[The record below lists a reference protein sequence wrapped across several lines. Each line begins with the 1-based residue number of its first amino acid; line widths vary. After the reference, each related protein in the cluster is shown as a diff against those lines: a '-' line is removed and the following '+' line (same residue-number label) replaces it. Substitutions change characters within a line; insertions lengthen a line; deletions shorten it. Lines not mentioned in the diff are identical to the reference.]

1 MYKLVITPDAVL
13 VNRAHEVKKFDKKLL
28 DIISEMSDTLN
39 ATTDPVGVGLAAP
52 QVGLP
57 IRLFLTKPQ
66 ENSPIT
72 PFINPVIVETSEA
85 AGIPNHTN
93 SAKIEAKKPAK
104 SKKKLLEGCL
114 SIPNIWG
121 NVTRKKTVTVEYQD
135 ETGKK
140 HHKKFT
146 GFPAIIIQH
155 EIDHLDGTL
164 FTKHVIAQG
173 EKLYRSYKNEKGEEE
188 FEEVKI

>member
-1 MYKLVITPDAVL
+1 MYKLVITPDPVL
-13 VNRAHEVKKFDKKLL
+13 VNRAEEITKFDKKLQ

-39 ATTDPVGVGLAAP
+39 ATVDPVGVGLAAP

-57 IRLFLTKPQ
+57 IRLFLTKPK
-66 ENSPIT
+66 EDSPIT
-72 PFINPVIVETSEA
+72 PFINPVIVDSSAES
-85 AGIPNHTN
+85 GIPAHKN
-93 SAKIEAKKPAK
+93 SAKIEARKPAK

-121 NVTRKKTVTVEYQD
+121 NVTRKKTVTLEYLD
-135 ETGKK
+135 ERGQK

-146 GFPAIIIQH
+146 GFMATIIQH
-155 EIDHLDGTL
+155 ELDHLNGTL

-173 EKLYRSYKNEKGEEE
+173 EKLYRSYKNEKGDEE

>member
-1 MYKLVITPDAVL
+1 MYKLVITPDPVL
-13 VNRAHEVKKFDKKLL
+13 VNRAEEVKKFDKKLH

-57 IRLFLTKPQ
+57 MRLFLTKPK
-66 ENSPIT
+66 EDSPIT
-72 PFINPVIVETSEA
+72 AFINPVIVSSSAES
-85 AGIPNHTN
+85 GILTHKN
-93 SAKIEAKKPAK
+93 SPKIEARKPAK

-135 ETGKK
+135 ETGQR

-146 GFPAIIIQH
+146 GFMATIIQH
-155 EIDHLDGTL
+155 ETDHLEGTL
-164 FTKHVIAQG
+164 FTKHVITQG